1 MFMGLSVE
9 VMMGGLGL
17 LYTEL
22 DPLHHVNCMWGE
34 DKLHVPGILSKKRFF
49 FIFKNQIFNG
59 FFFIFSMFMLQFWK
73 VNIIFFC
80 IGSQKWAG
88 EYCNPCRELSIFSP
102 DPPPPYMV
110 QITNILFRDTF
121 THMDQVSQSAEIS
134 RFLCRTPKKWG
145 KDGWRAVSESI

>member
-59 FFFIFSMFMLQFWK
+59 FFFIFSMFMLQFLK
-73 VNIIFFC
+73 VNIIFLYWF
-80 IGSQKWAG
+80 
-88 EYCNPCRELSIFSP
+88 
-102 DPPPPYMV
+102 
-110 QITNILFRDTF
+110 
-121 THMDQVSQSAEIS
+121 
-134 RFLCRTPKKWG
+134 PKMG
-145 KDGWRAVSESI
+145 GGVLQPLQRAQHF